1 MTDDV
6 NLNVTLY
13 EGYKISLEE
22 GDKLNITQELGP
34 KYELNIL
41 KTPYVLGV
49 GTNDGGT
56 VSSTTSL
63 NVKITAG
70 EPLNA
75 YACIGYDGLKVP
87 QTVEGFSN
95 YAGVTRYA
103 LANGET
109 AQVVRSGLITEGG
122 WDWIPNQPIFISTD
136 SMITQDVPGTGVVRR
151 IGWAFSENQI
161 NLDPYPVIEL
171 GV

>member
-1 MTDDV
+1 MTDL
-6 NLNVTLY
+6 NLDVTLY
-13 EGYKISLEE
+13 EGYKVAITD
-22 GDKLNITQELGP
+22 GDKLNITQEMGP
-34 KYELNIL
+34 KYELNFL
-41 KTPYVLGV
+41 NKPFVLGV
-49 GTNDGGT
+49 GTSGGG
-56 VSSTTSL
+56 VISSTTTL

-70 EPLNA
+70 QILNA
-75 YACIGYDGLKVP
+75 YTAIGYDGLKVP

-109 AQVVRSGLITEGG
+109 AEVVRSGLLTDAN
-122 WDWIPNQPIFISTD
+122 WTWTPNAPIFISTT
-136 SMITQDVPGTGVVRR
+136 SMLTQTVPATGVVRR
-151 IGWAFSENQI
+151 IGWAFSATQI